1 MNSIPYGKQSIS
13 EEDIQAVC
21 QILREDYLTQG
32 PRIAAFEQ
40 AFSQYIGSQYAV
52 AVANGTA
59 ALHLCA
65 LALNVQPGQR
75 VLSTPMTFVAS
86 ANCVR
91 YAGGMI
97 DFVDIEAKTG
107 LIDVSLLE
115 EKLAAAEKGA
125 YAGIIPVDYMGL
137 AVDMERI
144 RNLADQYG
152 CWIIEDSCHAPG
164 GYFTDSQ
171 GKFQRCGSGQYA
183 DLAIFSFHPVK
194 HIACGEGGMITTN
207 NADLYERLL
216 MLRQHGI
223 TKQASQFEGVADSP
237 GGWYYEMQALGF
249 NYRLSDI
256 HAGLGL
262 AQLGRAAAGVARRR
276 ALARRYDAAFDGSP
290 ILSPPAHPGHAYHL
304 YVIRVP
310 DRKKMYD
317 YLRTHNIYAQVHYI
331 PVHYQPYYQKL
342 GWQKGDFPKTENWYD
357 HCLSIPM
364 YPTLTE
370 EEQDFVIQKIFEG
383 IQ

>member
-1 MNSIPYGKQSIS
+1 MNAIPYGKQSIT

-32 PRIAAFEQ
+32 PRIAAFEK
-40 AFSQYIGSQYAV
+40 AFAQYIGSQYAV

-59 ALHLCA
+59 ALHLCT
-65 LALNVQPGQR
+65 LSLGLSSGQR
-75 VLSTPMTFVAS
+75 VICSPMTFVAS

-91 YAGGMI
+91 YAGGTV
-97 DFVDIEAKTG
+97 DFVDIDVHTG
-107 LIDVSLLE
+107 LMDLNR
-115 EKLAAAEKGA
+115 LAEQLAQAETDP
-125 YAGIIPVDYMGL
+125 YVGIIPVDYMGL
-137 AVDMERI
+137 AVDMERV
-144 RNLADQYG
+144 RMLADQYG
-152 CWIIEDSCHAPG
+152 CWVIEDSCHAPG
-164 GYFTDSQ
+164 GYFTDNK
-171 GKFQRCGSGQYA
+171 GNIQRCGSGQFA

-207 NADLYERLL
+207 DPDLYERLR

-223 TKQASQFEGVADSP
+223 TKQASQFEGVAESP

-262 AQLGRAAAGVARRR
+262 AQLGRAAAGLARRR
-276 ALARRYDAAFDGSP
+276 ELARRYDEAFDGSP
-290 ILSPPAHPGHAYHL
+290 IHSPPAHPGHAYHL

-310 DRKKMYD
+310 NRKRLYD
-317 YLRTHNIYAQVHYI
+317 HLRANRIYAQVHYI
-331 PVHYQPYYQKL
+331 PVHYQPYYQSL
-342 GWQKGDFPKTENWYD
+342 GWRKGDFPQAESWYD

-364 YPTLTE
+364 YPTLTNQ
-370 EEQDFVIQKIFEG
+370 EQDFVIEKVFEG
-383 IQ
+383 I